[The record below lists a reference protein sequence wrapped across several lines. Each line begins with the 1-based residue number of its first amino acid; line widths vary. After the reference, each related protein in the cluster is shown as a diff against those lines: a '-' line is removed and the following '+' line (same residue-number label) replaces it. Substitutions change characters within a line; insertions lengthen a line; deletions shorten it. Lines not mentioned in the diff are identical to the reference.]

1 MTTPDLKS
9 VALPYHRN
17 MAWWNKRSHPTR
29 AELIERKH
37 QLEGHINVLAS
48 EVKRRRKNGEPVGD
62 LEARLDHLR
71 SRHYQTRL
79 DIDRTAPNA

>member
-1 MTTPDLKS
+1 MTTPDLKGA
-9 VALPYHRN
+9 ALPYHRN
-17 MAWWNKRSHPTR
+17 MAWWNKRRPPSR

-37 QLEGHINVLAS
+37 QLEGRINVLAA
-48 EVKRRRKNGEPVGD
+48 EVKRRRKSGEPVGD

-79 DIDRTAPNA
+79 EIDRTDPNA